1 MAKDEHP
8 SSEAKGGDAGE
19 AKPRDGQQS
28 GKPNGKPRTR
38 RRLIIPIIAGVVVLA
53 GFIGGLLYWLH
64 ARHYVTTDD
73 AYIDTTVTNVAPRA
87 GGQVMAVYVRDYQ
100 PVTAGQLLAQI
111 DDSPARAQLAQ
122 AAAARAQAIAQI
134 SQAEAQI
141 QVTGAQLEQA
151 RANTAAPEAQAR
163 NAERDLQ
170 RFLSVQ
176 ASTPAAVSRQQVD
189 QARTTALANAGQA
202 QAAQKQVKI
211 AAAQQ
216 ASARTQIAAA
226 EAQKQSAEAQMAQSN
241 LQIAYARIVADVTG
255 RIAHKTLTVGDYVQP
270 GQNVMSIVPQDVWI
284 TANFKETQLKHMRPG
299 QTVEIK
305 IDAYPDLK
313 VTGHIDSIQPGA
325 GQAFAVLPPQN
336 ATGNF
341 VKVVQ
346 RVPVKILIDHPER
359 IHRVL
364 GPGMSVVPHVRID

>member
-8 SSEAKGGDAGE
+8 SPEADKGE
-19 AKPRDGQQS
+19 AAQGAPDARKNKAPANDKPP
-28 GKPNGKPRTR
+28 KR
-38 RRLIIPIIAGVVVLA
+38 RRVIIPIIAGIVILA
-53 GFIGGLLYWLH
+53 GLIGGLLYWLH

-87 GGQVMAVYVRDYQ
+87 GGQVVAVYVRDYQ
-100 PVTAGQLLAQI
+100 PVVAGQLLAQI
-111 DDSPARAQLAQ
+111 DDSTARAQLAQ
-122 AAAARAQAIAQI
+122 AAAARAQAIAQM
-134 SQAEAQI
+134 SQAQAQI
-141 QVTGAQLEQA
+141 GVATAQLEQA

-170 RFLSVQ
+170 RFLTVQ

-202 QAAQKQVKI
+202 QAAEKQVKI

-241 LQIAYARIVADVTG
+241 LQIAYARIIADVTG
-255 RIAHKTLTVGDYVQP
+255 RVAHKTLSVGDYVQP
-270 GQNVMSIVPQDVWI
+270 GQNLMSIVPRDVWI

-299 QTVEIK
+299 QRVEIK

-325 GQAFAVLPPQN
+325 GQAFAVLPAQN

-346 RVPVKILIDHPER
+346 RVPVKIIIDHPER

-364 GPGMSVVPHVRID
+364 GPGMSVVPRVRID